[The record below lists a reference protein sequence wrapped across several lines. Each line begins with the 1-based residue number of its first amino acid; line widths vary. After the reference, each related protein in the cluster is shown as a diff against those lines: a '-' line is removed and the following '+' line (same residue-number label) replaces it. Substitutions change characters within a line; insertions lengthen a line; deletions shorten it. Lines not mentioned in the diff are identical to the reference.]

1 MPVNKPSYSTKH
13 NFVEDFSLKIEELGH
28 PRIYGQIL
36 GWLLICDP
44 PHQSFPDL
52 MENLEI
58 SKASVSNMTRLL
70 ISQGL
75 IEKVRIK
82 GERQMYFKLKE
93 GSIVDFM
100 ERQLHLARDLETITR
115 NGLSF
120 VKNDTD
126 TDETRLQKAN
136 DFHRFLAKQTEQLIQ
151 KFKAENDLT

>member
-1 MPVNKPSYSTKH
+1 MCNSRYSTKH

-93 GSIVDFM
+93 GSVVDFM
-100 ERQLHLARDLETITR
+100 ERQLHLARDLEEITR
-115 NGLSF
+115 NGLSLA
-120 VKNDTD
+120 KSDD
-126 TDETRLQKAN
+126 KTDENRLQKAN
-136 DFHRFLAKQTEQLIQ
+136 DFHRFLAKQTEHLIE
-151 KFKAENDLT
+151 KFKEENDLP